1 MTRNQ
6 IEETVL
12 NVVKNYCESLDMNQ
26 NIDLNTQLIGNNRL
40 LDSMGLVNV
49 IVDLEAIFLEN
60 NIEISI
66 MSETAMS
73 NKISPFRTISSLS
86 NFIHS
91 NISNNE

>member
-6 IEETVL
+6 IEEIVL
-12 NVVKNYCESLDMNQ
+12 NVVKSYCESLEIDQ
-26 NIDLNTQLIGNNRL
+26 NIDLNTQLIGSERL

-49 IVDLEAIFLEN
+49 IIDVESTLLEN

-86 NFIHS
+86 NFIFT
-91 NISNNE
+91 NLSNNE

>member
-6 IEETVL
+6 IEEIVL
-12 NVVKNYCESLDMNQ
+12 NVVKSYCESLEIDQ
-26 NIDLNTQLIGNNRL
+26 NIDLNTQLIGRERL

-49 IVDLEAIFLEN
+49 IIDVESTLLEN

-86 NFIHS
+86 NFIFT
-91 NISNNE
+91 NLSNNE